1 MNLTLLCIFIG
12 SFMIGTINAASPSY
26 RYGGAANDPY
36 QSPGFGRGLYD
47 FLFGPW
53 PRRPNYETQRPTY
66 NRPKPDFANDKVP
79 DYDLYLLGWFLLENL
94 KCNCFFSFFNL
105 RTHLWVFFRVSDV
118 SQKVSL
124 WRSKKMYWNWIRGL

>member
-1 MNLTLLCIFIG
+1 LNLKTKMNMTLLCIFIG

-79 DYDLYLLGWFLLENL
+79 DYDLYLLG
-94 KCNCFFSFFNL
+94 
-105 RTHLWVFFRVSDV
+105 
-118 SQKVSL
+118 
-124 WRSKKMYWNWIRGL
+124 

>member
-1 MNLTLLCIFIG
+1 
-12 SFMIGTINAASPSY
+12 
-26 RYGGAANDPY
+26 
-36 QSPGFGRGLYD
+36 
-47 FLFGPW
+47 
-53 PRRPNYETQRPTY
+53 
-66 NRPKPDFANDKVP
+66 VP